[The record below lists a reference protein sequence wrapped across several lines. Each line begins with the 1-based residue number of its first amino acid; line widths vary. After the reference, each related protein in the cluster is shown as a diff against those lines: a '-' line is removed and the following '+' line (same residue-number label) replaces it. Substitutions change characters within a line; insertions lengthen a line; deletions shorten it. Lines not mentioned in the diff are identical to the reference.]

1 MKLVLSFSPWY
12 IHVAEKF
19 SLEIYNSTIT
29 HPPENFECE
38 KHTPNHQLYNSIQ
51 RISLMIR
58 KKSKSK
64 NPFPK
69 NQNSRP
75 TCLLALPG
83 TGDVF
88 SHRFFTGFSGHNNSS
103 NYIQSK
109 WKNKYGLYVSHG
121 LWWYFVH
128 IDLVWYIWTCI
139 FWHNFFFLNNVLLK
153 TKRQMKNQRTQSIK
167 YGLVQKIDYNFII
180 IIMQLQ

>member
-38 KHTPNHQLYNSIQ
+38 KHTPNHQLFNSIQ
-51 RISLMIR
+51 RISLMI
-58 KKSKSK
+58 KKNLNTLSLRIKTVD
-64 NPFPK
+64 P
-69 NQNSRP
+69 
-75 TCLLALPG
+75 LASLHYLVQVMYLVI
-83 TGDVF
+83 DF
-88 SHRFFTGFSGHNNSS
+88 SLVSLVTI
-103 NYIQSK
+103 IQVITYSQSEK
-109 WKNKYGLYVSHG
+109 TNMDYM
-121 LWWYFVH
+121 WWYFVH
-128 IDLVWYIWTCI
+128 IDLVWYIWTCT